1 MSFWSSIFNA
11 KPKDVLA
18 TEKLLSEVAK
28 LRAESFFQTEELVDD
43 FCLSIL
49 TKAANNVDETPC
61 GALTKSIFEF
71 LKGVFYTEPFLY
83 APPPDFDLSKLSF
96 EEGKLARENFREVI
110 GVLTNEEKCAR
121 LWHSLMVEVTTEI
134 LSVCPPEAFDDDG
147 AESVPLSSFA
157 PSIPL
162 YEVADDIPNLLSRIY
177 KILFLN
183 DEVIEAGL
191 FNKLQ
196 LHLDRRLC
204 LSSGVPLE
212 ERLSTKKRLIFPAE
226 SKLQGFELIESYVG
240 NTGLEKIL
248 TVQIPY
254 LIPEA
259 VRFEHTHVL
268 AGTGHGKTQLL
279 QHLIAGDLERA
290 LTDKLSIVVLDSHGD
305 MLKTLLRTPYF
316 KEGKLRDRLIYIDPT
331 EIDRPVGL
339 NLFEAKDEVGMTP
352 AAREANVTAS
362 LELYEYFFDAL
373 LGAEL
378 TQRQGLLF
386 RYLGLLLSRIPN
398 GTIHT
403 LREILENGESFRP
416 YMETL
421 PGSAR
426 LFFATR
432 FFDKTFSE
440 TKKQLLT
447 RLWGVLAQPAL
458 DRLFSSP
465 KNTFDLDQ
473 KLSEGSIIF
482 VNTAIDHLGVEGSA
496 IYSRLIMTLLGQS
509 LYRRAKLKPHE
520 RTPTYIYVDE
530 AEPLVDENFLRLT
543 TALRKYKGALTFAH
557 QHLEQLE
564 VSIRA
569 GILSN
574 TSVKLAGG
582 VSHKDALAMAPD
594 MHTTADFIQEQSK
607 TKKHTHFAFYAKHIT
622 PHALSLPIPLGVVE
636 SLPKLREDEVEG
648 LLQESRIRYGFLY
661 VEPTYEVPIA
671 KVKTKAKV
679 EAAPVIE
686 EVFLPTP
693 IETVQS
699 PPLIKRKAENVL
711 PPVYAAEGGGGVK
724 HKYLE
729 HLVKELSEAR
739 GFRASLEE
747 VTPDALGRID
757 VVLVRDALRI
767 AVEISVTTA
776 RDHEL
781 RNIEKCLSLP
791 FTHIVM
797 LTSHEKRRK
806 SLSSYITEALDE
818 VDRPRVSYLLP
829 EELESFLD
837 SFASEPSERV
847 RTVKGIKVRT
857 KVREVSGAEALMR
870 RQAIAKVMARAMGN
884 SISTE

>member
-1 MSFWSSIFNA
+1 MSFWNVFSR
-11 KPKDVLA
+11 KPADVA
-18 TEKLLSEVAK
+18 GTEKLLREVRELSANSYFQSE
-28 LRAESFFQTEELVDD
+28 EQVDE

-49 TKAANNVDETPC
+49 SKASNNVDETPN
-61 GALTKSIFEF
+61 AVLTKAIFEF
-71 LKGVFYTEPFLY
+71 LKGIFYAEAFLY
-83 APPPDFDLSKLSF
+83 APPTDFDLSKLTL
-96 EEGKLARENFREVI
+96 EEGKDAREKFREVI
-110 GVLTNEEKCAR
+110 SVLINEEKCAR
-121 LWHSLMVEVTTEI
+121 IWHSLMVEVTTEI

-147 AESVPLSSFA
+147 AESVNLSSFS

-162 YEVADDIPNLLSRIY
+162 YEVADDVPHLLNRIY
-177 KILFLN
+177 KILFSN
-183 DEVIEAGL
+183 DEAIAAGL
-191 FNKLQ
+191 LKKLQ

-204 LSSGVPLE
+204 LSSGIPLE
-212 ERLSTKKRLIFPAE
+212 ERLSSKKRLIFPAE
-226 SKLQGFELIESYVG
+226 SKLEGFDLIESYVG

-248 TVQIPY
+248 GVQIPY

-305 MLKTLLRTPYF
+305 MLKTLLRTTYF

-331 EIDRPVGL
+331 EIDRPIGL
-339 NLFEAKDEVGMTP
+339 NLFEAKDEVGLTP

-403 LREILENGESFRP
+403 LREILDNGEQFRP

-432 FFDKTFSE
+432 FFDKTFTE

-482 VNTAIDHLGVEGSA
+482 VNTAIDHLGLEGSA

-530 AEPLVDENFLRLT
+530 AEPLIDENFLRLT

-594 MHTTADFIQEQSK
+594 MHTTADFIQAQSK
-607 TKKHTHFAFYAKHIT
+607 NKKYTNFAFFAKHIT
-622 PHALSLPIPLGVVE
+622 PHALSLPIPLGAVE
-636 SLPKLREDEVEG
+636 LLPKLRESEAQI
-648 LLQESRIRYGFLY
+648 LLEESRIRYGFDY
-661 VEPTYEVPIA
+661 TEPVYEPRIA
-671 KVKTKAKV
+671 TVKVKTKTEAK
-679 EAAPVIE
+679 PPQE
-686 EVFLPTP
+686 EEFLLAP
-693 IETVQS
+693 IETAQVVT
-699 PPLIKRKAENVL
+699 PVKRKTETIL

-729 HLVKELSEAR
+729 HLVKELAEAR

-747 VTPDALGRID
+747 VTPEADGRID

-767 AVEISVTTA
+767 AIEISVTTA

-806 SLSSYITEALDE
+806 SLSSYITDALDE
-818 VDRPRVSYLLP
+818 KDRSRVSYLLP

-870 RQAIAKVMARAMGN
+870 RQAIAKVMARAM
-884 SISTE
+884 EK